1 MAYGTLVTATVGNGG
16 LTPSVLGAVEEWLA
30 FNASVR
36 RAGEPKG
43 RLSFTLTGGLER
55 DVDDSPCSRVG
66 SLPSSEAEMFC
77 PLEGRFATLER
88 GGDAGHSRGSRWEP
102 SSETEI
108 TPRVQGGC
116 GWAACWASL
125 SPFLSSRLEGGRR
138 PSWAQLPNMCL
149 RFQGDFSTPVR
160 VPLIVV
166 PDSSPRGFG
175 RVRGFG
181 QRVFRR
187 FYPLT

>member
-1 MAYGTLVTATVGNGG
+1 MGNGG
-16 LTPSVLGAVEEWLA
+16 LTPSVLGSVEEWLS

-36 RAGEPKG
+36 RAGERKG
-43 RLSFTLTGGLER
+43 RLSFTSKGGLER
-55 DVDDSPCSRVG
+55 GGDDSPCSRVG

-77 PLEGRFATLER
+77 LLEGRFASLER
-88 GGDAGHSRGSRWEP
+88 GGDAGRDRGSRWEP

-108 TPRVQGGC
+108 TLRVRGGC

-125 SPFLSSRLEGGRR
+125 THFLPSRLEGGRR
-138 PSWAQLPNMCL
+138 PSWAQLPNMRL
-149 RFQGDFSTPVR
+149 RFWGDFSTPIR

-181 QRVFRR
+181 QRVFRQ